1 MEINL
6 NVGIYPSYNSYY
18 MTLKGYVKKLGANG
32 KTRKTNFD
40 YGNHV
45 TFKSLDGYGG
55 TNQFA
60 YEEVKPLLID
70 KYLKAILTKGTKRY
84 IW

>member
-1 MEINL
+1 
-6 NVGIYPSYNSYY
+6 

-32 KTRKTNFD
+32 KARKTNFD
-40 YGNHV
+40 YGNEV
-45 TFKSLDGYGG
+45 TFKSPDGYGG
-55 TNQFA
+55 KNQFT

>member
-6 NVGIYPSYNSYY
+6 NVGIYPSYNFYY

-40 YGNHV
+40 YDNHV
-45 TFKSLDGYGG
+45 TFKSIDGYGG